1 MANIFKIVLLGVLG
15 FGLLVYLT
23 APKQLNKQD
32 KVTLNKELNTSLFPS
47 HFEVIGISGYAKKS
61 DLFKKDLEKFII
73 VLNHEA
79 LSLVETI
86 KLSTRKDIILVAN
99 ISKTPWFIKK
109 LAVNGKLAELNIG
122 STIPMIN
129 DTSGKMV
136 KALSLYDDTKTKYF
150 VYKVNKD
157 SSITKISEQSVK
169 EGALEN
175 GLKQEE
181 IDLYMT
187 SLLSSLK

>member
-1 MANIFKIVLLGVLG
+1 
-15 FGLLVYLT
+15 
-23 APKQLNKQD
+23 
-32 KVTLNKELNTSLFPS
+32 
-47 HFEVIGISGYAKKS
+47 
-61 DLFKKDLEKFII
+61 
-73 VLNHEA
+73 
-79 LSLVETI
+79 
-86 KLSTRKDIILVAN
+86 
-99 ISKTPWFIKK
+99 
-109 LAVNGKLAELNIG
+109 
-122 STIPMIN
+122 
-129 DTSGKMV
+129 MV
-136 KALSLYDDTKTKYF
+136 KALSLYDDTKRKYF